1 MKDYKNKVGSILN
14 LFTYLIYGIGVLL
27 LVYFL
32 GMLLYIITGFI
43 TNANV
48 TDSIDIVL
56 LLLPFALT
64 ILGYILSV
72 IFSFIDK
79 KVSYLLSDISS
90 VFGYMIFINFIIVAL
105 TQIRDNIIVIII
117 LLCTFV
123 ILSLDMFKH
132 IRTILKNR
140 RRK

>member
-1 MKDYKNKVGSILN
+1 MKDNKSKVGSILN

-48 TDSIDIVL
+48 TDSIDIVI

-79 KVSYLLSDISS
+79 KVSYSLSDISS
-90 VFGYMIFINFIIVAL
+90 VFSYMIFINFIIVAL